1 VYARELYTA
10 EQFMSNN
17 VTVMVTLTDVNDN
30 SPQFLQP
37 SFEFNVSETAA
48 NGTLLGYL
56 NASDLDA
63 GLNGQVKVSLSYA
76 SDNGQSVMYIDS
88 NTGELRLKAL
98 LTDNAVFVSTYQL
111 VVTATDQA
119 AVEKDR
125 RSNLAL
131 VRVNILSASVSPP
144 VFAPAFFTASVT
156 EAAPIGTNVV
166 RLTATH
172 KYPGAVLNY
181 TLLNTIG
188 SDRFTVV
195 TQSNEGFVRISLGLD
210 RETVNFYNLTAVV
223 SDGTMNATAPVYIT
237 VLDYNDQ
244 TPKFNQSSFNFTVS
258 ENLDAP
264 VLLGQIV
271 ATDADQEGTSNSEIQ
286 YSLMGA
292 QADTYFTVNATTGE
306 LFTKLTL
313 DREAT
318 PTGFT
323 FAVMARDGGMPA
335 LSATV
340 DVRVIVEDVN
350 DNEPLFDA
358 STTATASLV
367 EKGTYA
373 DFLQIKFTDADL
385 GSNRDSQFELVS
397 PSDLNGSFVIN
408 ATTGF
413 LSSTVP
419 LTRSLFGNAS
429 RHNITVLVY
438 NLQPMA
444 NFSGTNQ
451 TFVVSVNLLDSN
463 DNRPI
468 FVQRVFTATV
478 REDLFVGREITS
490 AKANDLDTT
499 APYSTIVYNI
509 TGGNELGKFRLDSS
523 TGSLTLWQSLNYD
536 EPDRNRNFSIQIIA
550 YNPAS
555 GSGGSLL
562 NDTAEIQISI
572 TDVNDNAPV
581 FTQTQYDFSI
591 NETQSTGSVISTA
604 IRATDNDSTPDTT
617 AAVFYE
623 LRPSGG
629 PFAID
634 NATGSFSLAS
644 SVSRD
649 DGGSAVH
656 TLQAVAINLEA
667 TPQLSAVVTVTVRV
681 ANVNNNP
688 PVFSASLYNFSVT
701 ENAPLRTSVG
711 TLTVTDRDGDAVT
724 MTVLSGDM
732 FLVDSTS
739 LLTNASI
746 DRESLMENP
755 IVLVVQ
761 ASDGRY
767 QTNTTVR
774 VTVTDLND
782 NAPQFLPAVSELTVS
797 VQEAAPNGTSV
808 VKLNSTDPDAG
819 QNGNV
824 TYSILTVNSP
834 FKINALTGEITVANG
849 NLLDYQKQAEIPI
862 LVVASDRGQ
871 PVQSTMLTLKV
882 QLTDSNDKPVV
893 FNPKVYTATVQ
904 ENQSPGQ
911 FVTRLFASDADTVPA
926 GFNFSLPVA
935 ADASLFYLVNATM
948 TKTISLLL
956 NESLDR
962 ERQSLYSVTVSVT
975 DGLFNDSA
983 IVNITVGDE
992 NDNPPTFQ
1000 KTAYTFFADEQ
1011 APNGQ
1016 VVGSVKATDA
1026 DIGFNAQV
1034 NYFISGGQDKFAIN
1048 YSTGEIS
1055 VRASINGTAGTK
1067 YDIIVTARDQGT
1079 PSLSGTTTVTVYA
1092 NQTNS
1097 NTPIFS
1103 PSIYTV
1109 SVNESAPNN
1118 TLLVTVK
1125 ATDADFPSVNGIIS
1139 YSLLESNSTSGLFSV
1154 DSSTGDVSLI
1164 GVIDFEKVTSYT
1176 VIVLA
1181 IDHAAA
1187 PRTATAQIFVQVLN
1201 EDDTPPE
1208 FVPNSYFFYAPQ
1220 NATVGFAVGSVIA
1233 VDPDYPS
1240 ANPQPLLCIGID
1252 FQLNSTTGALTVS
1265 SSLSVTNY
1273 FFDAIC
1279 TDASAMTGNATVT
1292 VSVIPS
1298 DVYYAK
1304 VPQFLSTP
1312 LVASVLENQT
1322 AYVFVIDVNATING
1336 GAEDAGV
1343 LYRLDSGS
1351 TIFNI
1356 SSSLGIVEARPET
1369 LDREVNTEVTLI
1381 VIAVNTAE
1389 PSFSSSQP
1397 IRVLLLDINDNA
1409 PRFEFS
1415 RGEVLLYENATVRH
1429 VVTDL
1434 QATDPDTSSTNLT
1447 YSIVGDNSGGKFR
1460 LQSIEPNAS
1469 QLILDAVVDYEA
1481 MSALGYAYSLTIEVS
1496 DGSFSSN
1503 YSLIVRIGDVNDNP
1517 PVFSAPM
1524 YNFSVAEQAD
1534 VGTLVGRV
1542 VATDPDTVDLNK
1554 LEYAVVD
1561 TGNFSM
1567 NASTGVISTLT
1578 IFDRLITSRFSF
1590 NVTCTDTAGNIGW
1603 TSVNVDVLDVNNY
1616 SPNMTNLPTSWNITE
1631 NATSLMQSFVIQVVD
1646 NDSGQN
1652 ANVSLSIV
1660 SGDSVG
1666 SFAINGSRVEV
1677 TKVLDRET
1685 PGLTVDSSGNGV
1697 IKLVMRAADN
1707 GVPPRSSTAT
1717 LTVLLQ
1723 DINDSPPRFAIPAG
1737 RVLQQA
1743 ESLPVRSTIVTFD
1756 MLDADLPSSNNFTFS
1771 ISSASNPNETFAID
1785 GSNLVLNKA
1794 LSRVAMP
1801 THNLTIV
1808 CFDGVFSVSTFIL
1821 VTVVD
1826 SNNYGPV
1833 FTSAVYV
1840 FNVTENDLSNAT
1852 GQFIGVVTAVD
1863 RDTGVNGQVTY
1874 SVASPSSLK
1883 TLLAINETG
1892 AVTLNGTVDRETN
1905 AELTFFIMA
1914 TDMGASPRF
1923 GTAELHLKI
1932 LDVNDNKPE
1941 FTMVAYTG
1949 TVAEGSSAGAAVS
1962 FVTAIIATD
1971 KDIEN
1976 NSYVEFSLSGPHS
1989 NWFSISQSGQIQVAS
2004 GALLDRENQSSFSLN
2019 VTANNTRGEPTWL
2032 ANSVPVTIQLSDI
2045 NDNAPVFT
2053 KASFDF
2059 FIDFFSPVSQTLGD
2073 VTATDA
2079 DAGFNAQITYFL
2091 RGGEDRFAIDFRTG
2105 VLTVSKALNG
2115 SSSNVFSL
2123 VVTARDQGT
2132 PSLSGTTT
2140 VTVYANQTNSNTP
2153 IFSPSIYTVSVNES
2167 APNNTLLVTV
2177 KATDA
2182 DFPSVN
2188 GIISYSLLESNSTSG
2203 LFSVDSST
2211 GDVSLIGVIDFEK
2224 VTSYTVI
2231 VLAIDHAAAPR
2242 TATAQIFV
2250 QVLNEDDTP
2259 PEFVPNSYFFYAPQN
2274 ATVGFAV
2281 GSVLAVDPDYPSA
2294 NPQPVSYSASASD
2307 FQLNSTT
2314 GALTG
2319 WTSVNVD
2326 VLDVNNYSPNM
2337 TNLPTSWNI
2346 TENATSLMQSFL
2358 IQVVDNDSGQNAN
2371 VSLSIVSGDSVGS
2384 FAINGSRVEV
2394 TKVLDRETPGLTVDS
2409 SGNGVI
2415 KLVMRAAD
2423 NGVPP
2428 RSSTATLTVLLQD
2441 INDSP
2446 PRFAI
2451 PAGRVLQQAESL
2463 PVRSTIVTFDMLDA
2477 DLPSSNNLTFSISS
2491 ASNLNDTFAIQ
2502 GSALVLN
2509 KALNVRVQSS
2519 YNLTIICFDGVFSVS
2534 TYINISIAT
2543 GGGNNYSPKFSSS
2556 LYAFYVTENDLSSAL
2571 NQSIGVVSAEDRD
2584 TGLNGQV
2591 VYSIASPSSLKHL
2604 LAINENGTVTLNG
2617 TVDREAT
2624 PKLTLFLLASDLGT
2638 PPRMDT
2644 AELQLT
2650 VLDVND
2656 NRPEF
2661 TAAAYTGSVPEGSTA
2676 GVTVSFS
2683 TGIDARDKDIENNSY
2698 VEFSLSGPHSNW
2710 FSISQS
2716 GQIQVASGALLD
2728 RENQSSFSLNVTANN
2743 TRGEPT
2749 WLANSIPVTIQLSD
2763 INDNAPVF
2771 TKASFDFFIDFFSP
2785 VSQTLGDVT
2794 ATDADAGFNAQITY
2808 FLRGGEDRFAIDFRT
2823 GVLTVSKALNGSS
2836 SNVFSLVVTARD
2848 QGTPSLS
2855 GTTTV
2860 TVYANQ
2866 TNSNTPIFSP
2876 SIYTVSVNESA
2887 PNNTLL
2893 VTVKATDAD
2902 FPSVNGIISYSLLES
2917 NSTSGL
2923 FSVDSSTGDVSLI
2936 GVIDF
2941 EKVTSYTVIVLA
2953 IDHAAAPR
2961 TATAQIF
2968 VQVLNEDDTPP
2979 EFVPNSYFFYAP
2991 QNATV
2996 GFAVG
3001 SVIAVDPDYP
3011 SANPQPVSYSASAS
3025 DFQLNST
3032 TGALTVS
3039 SSLSVTNYFFD
3050 AICTDA
3056 SAMTGNATVTVSV
3069 IPSDVYYAKVPQFLS
3084 TPLVASV
3091 LENQTAYVFVIDVN
3105 ATINGGAE
3113 DAGVLYRLDSGSTI
3127 FNISS
3132 SLGIVEARP
3141 ETLDREVNTE
3151 VTLIVIAVNTA
3162 EPSFSSSQPI
3172 RVLLLDINDN
3182 APRFEFSRGE
3192 VLLYENATVRHVVT
3206 DLQATDPDT
3215 SSTNLTYSIVG
3226 DNSGGKFRLQS
3237 IEPNASQLI
3246 LDAVVDYEAM
3256 SALGYAYSLTIEV
3269 SDGSFSSN
3277 YSLIVRIGDVNDN
3290 PPVFSA
3296 PMYNFSVAEQA
3307 DVGTLVG
3314 RVVATDRI
3322 LLITSRFSFNVT
3334 CTDTAG
3340 NIGWTSVNV
3349 DVLDVNNYSPNMT
3362 NLPTSWNITE
3372 NATSLMQ
3379 SFVIQVVDN
3388 DSGQNANVSLSIV
3401 SGDSVGSF
3409 AINGSRVEVTKVL
3422 DRETPG
3428 LTVDSS
3434 GNGVIKL
3441 VMRAADNGVPPRS
3454 STATLTVL
3462 LQDIN
3467 DSPPRFAIP
3476 AGRVLQQAESLPV
3489 RSTIVTFDMLDA
3501 DLPSSNNF
3509 TFSISSA
3516 SNPNVTVVDSNNYG
3530 PVFTSAVYV
3539 FNVTENDLSNATG
3552 QFIGVVTAVD
3562 RDTGL
3567 NGQVT
3572 YSVASPSNLKTLL
3585 AIEKGSAELQLNI
3598 LDVNDNAPEFT
3609 AAQYT
3614 GYVAEGSPNGTISPP
3629 VQISDRDIGN
3639 NAYVEFYL
3647 TGLSASQF
3655 RINPT
3660 SGQIEVASGAVLD
3673 RETQPVLSFAVVSNN
3688 TKGQP
3693 GWLSQT
3699 VNITI
3704 QLNDINDN
3712 APVFSTSYAFS
3723 ILENAT
3729 VMSTVGRVEAT
3740 DADLGDNA
3748 TVMYGIAGG
3757 ADGRF
3762 EIQVSSGEI
3771 RLSGSL
3777 DRETKD
3783 FYQLNVTATDRGSPS
3798 KQNSLIVNITVLDV
3812 NDVVPSFGIPSTDA
3826 VTFTVPEEQ
3835 SVPQTIGRVNASD
3848 ADLGENSRL
3857 TYLIANASV
3866 PFNITSDGVVQSSG
3880 LLDRESISRY
3890 RFVVYASD
3898 AGFPSLTGSTV
3909 VAVQLTDI
3917 NDWSPEFSQP
3927 IYQTFTLEKAP
3938 IGTVLAIVA
3947 ATDKD
3952 IGANAN
3958 LTYYLQGNGPN
3969 TYHVNENSPAGTPVG
3984 SVSASVVGTSIVV
3997 KYKLDTTN
4005 SLFQIDELTGN
4016 ITVQMGAALDKENT
4030 SLSSQLSLTVL
4041 AFTDTVPS
4049 RQSYGAVR
4057 ITLTDV
4063 NDNQPVFSQASGYSF
4078 VVAEELT
4085 EPVRIGAVSATDADS
4100 GNNALISYSIVGG
4113 NTAGVF
4119 ALNSTTGELTAV
4131 SRIDREAVAV
4141 YLLQIA
4147 AIDNGSPTRLSSTV
4161 SATVSLTDVND
4172 NAPVLSI
4179 GSALDLNVTEGYGP
4193 GYLAAVVTAT
4203 DADLGLN
4210 GSVNFDLIQT
4220 DVPPMFYITSNGEAK
4235 IVVLKFI
4242 RTNGFAIYKAFMK
4255 RTGSVL
4261 LKTLGTLNYA
4271 LRTSYQLT
4279 IIAYDLG
4286 NPVQSSNAT
4295 IEVSVIKFDTN
4306 RPRFTSEFFNTSIAD
4321 NLPPNTPIFD
4331 LPAGPRPFNYT
4342 IIDGDSNGAFSITNQ
4357 GRISITKVLAPPLPR
4372 VYTLKIS
4379 ATDELN
4385 NTASTIL
4392 QVWLTS
4398 PTTAVFNTTDVT
4410 LSWNEDHGSGREL
4423 VYDFATVDEL
4433 LGRTVQYVIQT
4444 CSPIGCESLFSID
4457 PATGQFYVMS
4467 SLDRETVSKYSF
4479 VIRANL
4485 PGSSGGS
4492 SGRRR
4497 RQAIAP
4503 PTTDTSSVT
4512 LTVTDVNDN
4521 PPVFNV
4527 PSPFRVGILINS
4539 PVDTLVYTPSATDR
4553 DSTSVLTYSLSNLTD
4568 QFYINLNSAE
4578 LRTRATFS
4586 SSASTP
4592 IVGVEVT
4599 DGKFNASMVIVVT
4612 LLTSTNSLVLTAG
4625 ITPDVFNRYE
4635 SLIKTN
4641 LSALLGVDFRVAKVT
4656 SAVSDSGDSAK
4667 VDPTKTDA
4675 YIYAYNPTTGTLI
4688 EQAELRRI
4696 IEAKRA
4702 EIAAFFAL
4710 FGAKSY
4716 DGVRTPVLTSGGGVT
4731 STSTGLTAAEI
4742 ALIVLACLIV
4752 VAAIIAIIVL
4762 LCWLSKRIKRRWR
4775 QLEADEAASAA
4786 AAGGGSRLYGSLA
4799 PEVLQLQRKKQT
4811 ATDGGR
4817 VNGGATT
4824 GELEIA
4830 AEAAPAP
4837 LAAMEL
4843 VSNPTYQRNP
4853 SRRYPPSQ
4861 FGSASAVAAAA
4872 AAANGAENFN
4882 DDSPRRS
4889 TA

>member
-1 VYARELYTA
+1 AYQTDKPETRIALATVIVTVQDKNDNDPVVSPDSVTTSIAENSAVGTYVTRLAVQDRDLNSSSEFLIADPSGAFQIDSATGVVTVLNATLLDRELYADFTFQVYARELYTA

-1240 ANPQPLLCIGID
+1240 ANPQPLLCIGIG
-1252 FQLNSTTGALTVS
+1252 FSTQLDHRSTDGFFVFVCHKL
-1265 SSLSVTNY
+1265 L
-1273 FFDAIC
+1273 FDAIC

-1397 IRVLLLDINDNA
+1397 IRVLLL
-1409 PRFEFS
+1409 
-1415 RGEVLLYENATVRH
+1415 
-1429 VVTDL
+1429 
-1434 QATDPDTSSTNLT
+1434 
-1447 YSIVGDNSGGKFR
+1447 
-1460 LQSIEPNAS
+1460 
-1469 QLILDAVVDYEA
+1469 
-1481 MSALGYAYSLTIEVS
+1481 
-1496 DGSFSSN
+1496 
-1503 YSLIVRIGDVNDNP
+1503 
-1517 PVFSAPM
+1517 
-1524 YNFSVAEQAD
+1524 
-1534 VGTLVGRV
+1534 
-1542 VATDPDTVDLNK
+1542 
-1554 LEYAVVD
+1554 
-1561 TGNFSM
+1561 
-1567 NASTGVISTLT
+1567 
-1578 IFDRLITSRFSF
+1578 
-1590 NVTCTDTAGNIGW
+1590 
-1603 TSVNVDVLDVNNY
+1603 
-1616 SPNMTNLPTSWNITE
+1616 
-1631 NATSLMQSFVIQVVD
+1631 
-1646 NDSGQN
+1646 
-1652 ANVSLSIV
+1652 
-1660 SGDSVG
+1660 
-1666 SFAINGSRVEV
+1666 
-1677 TKVLDRET
+1677 
-1685 PGLTVDSSGNGV
+1685 
-1697 IKLVMRAADN
+1697 
-1707 GVPPRSSTAT
+1707 
-1717 LTVLLQ
+1717 
-1723 DINDSPPRFAIPAG
+1723 
-1737 RVLQQA
+1737 
-1743 ESLPVRSTIVTFD
+1743 
-1756 MLDADLPSSNNFTFS
+1756 
-1771 ISSASNPNETFAID
+1771 
-1785 GSNLVLNKA
+1785 
-1794 LSRVAMP
+1794 
-1801 THNLTIV
+1801 
-1808 CFDGVFSVSTFIL
+1808 
-1821 VTVVD
+1821 
-1826 SNNYGPV
+1826 
-1833 FTSAVYV
+1833 
-1840 FNVTENDLSNAT
+1840 
-1852 GQFIGVVTAVD
+1852 
-1863 RDTGVNGQVTY
+1863 
-1874 SVASPSSLK
+1874 
-1883 TLLAINETG
+1883 
-1892 AVTLNGTVDRETN
+1892 
-1905 AELTFFIMA
+1905 
-1914 TDMGASPRF
+1914 
-1923 GTAELHLKI
+1923 
-1932 LDVNDNKPE
+1932 
-1941 FTMVAYTG
+1941 
-1949 TVAEGSSAGAAVS
+1949 
-1962 FVTAIIATD
+1962 
-1971 KDIEN
+1971 
-1976 NSYVEFSLSGPHS
+1976 
-1989 NWFSISQSGQIQVAS
+1989 
-2004 GALLDRENQSSFSLN
+2004 
-2019 VTANNTRGEPTWL
+2019 
-2032 ANSVPVTIQLSDI
+2032 
-2045 NDNAPVFT
+2045 
-2053 KASFDF
+2053 
-2059 FIDFFSPVSQTLGD
+2059 
-2073 VTATDA
+2073 
-2079 DAGFNAQITYFL
+2079 
-2091 RGGEDRFAIDFRTG
+2091 
-2105 VLTVSKALNG
+2105 
-2115 SSSNVFSL
+2115 
-2123 VVTARDQGT
+2123 
-2132 PSLSGTTT
+2132 
-2140 VTVYANQTNSNTP
+2140 
-2153 IFSPSIYTVSVNES
+2153 
-2167 APNNTLLVTV
+2167 
-2177 KATDA
+2177 
-2182 DFPSVN
+2182 
-2188 GIISYSLLESNSTSG
+2188 
-2203 LFSVDSST
+2203 
-2211 GDVSLIGVIDFEK
+2211 
-2224 VTSYTVI
+2224 
-2231 VLAIDHAAAPR
+2231 
-2242 TATAQIFV
+2242 
-2250 QVLNEDDTP
+2250 
-2259 PEFVPNSYFFYAPQN
+2259 
-2274 ATVGFAV
+2274 
-2281 GSVLAVDPDYPSA
+2281 
-2294 NPQPVSYSASASD
+2294 
-2307 FQLNSTT
+2307 
-2314 GALTG
+2314 
-2319 WTSVNVD
+2319 
-2326 VLDVNNYSPNM
+2326 
-2337 TNLPTSWNI
+2337 
-2346 TENATSLMQSFL
+2346 
-2358 IQVVDNDSGQNAN
+2358 
-2371 VSLSIVSGDSVGS
+2371 
-2384 FAINGSRVEV
+2384 
-2394 TKVLDRETPGLTVDS
+2394 
-2409 SGNGVI
+2409 
-2415 KLVMRAAD
+2415 
-2423 NGVPP
+2423 
-2428 RSSTATLTVLLQD
+2428 
-2441 INDSP
+2441 
-2446 PRFAI
+2446 
-2451 PAGRVLQQAESL
+2451 
-2463 PVRSTIVTFDMLDA
+2463 
-2477 DLPSSNNLTFSISS
+2477 
-2491 ASNLNDTFAIQ
+2491 
-2502 GSALVLN
+2502 
-2509 KALNVRVQSS
+2509 
-2519 YNLTIICFDGVFSVS
+2519 
-2534 TYINISIAT
+2534 
-2543 GGGNNYSPKFSSS
+2543 
-2556 LYAFYVTENDLSSAL
+2556 
-2571 NQSIGVVSAEDRD
+2571 
-2584 TGLNGQV
+2584 
-2591 VYSIASPSSLKHL
+2591 
-2604 LAINENGTVTLNG
+2604 
-2617 TVDREAT
+2617 
-2624 PKLTLFLLASDLGT
+2624 
-2638 PPRMDT
+2638 
-2644 AELQLT
+2644 
-2650 VLDVND
+2650 
-2656 NRPEF
+2656 
-2661 TAAAYTGSVPEGSTA
+2661 
-2676 GVTVSFS
+2676 
-2683 TGIDARDKDIENNSY
+2683 
-2698 VEFSLSGPHSNW
+2698 
-2710 FSISQS
+2710 
-2716 GQIQVASGALLD
+2716 
-2728 RENQSSFSLNVTANN
+2728 
-2743 TRGEPT
+2743 
-2749 WLANSIPVTIQLSD
+2749 
-2763 INDNAPVF
+2763 
-2771 TKASFDFFIDFFSP
+2771 
-2785 VSQTLGDVT
+2785 
-2794 ATDADAGFNAQITY
+2794 
-2808 FLRGGEDRFAIDFRT
+2808 
-2823 GVLTVSKALNGSS
+2823 
-2836 SNVFSLVVTARD
+2836 
-2848 QGTPSLS
+2848 
-2855 GTTTV
+2855 
-2860 TVYANQ
+2860 
-2866 TNSNTPIFSP
+2866 
-2876 SIYTVSVNESA
+2876 
-2887 PNNTLL
+2887 
-2893 VTVKATDAD
+2893 
-2902 FPSVNGIISYSLLES
+2902 
-2917 NSTSGL
+2917 
-2923 FSVDSSTGDVSLI
+2923 
-2936 GVIDF
+2936 
-2941 EKVTSYTVIVLA
+2941 
-2953 IDHAAAPR
+2953 
-2961 TATAQIF
+2961 
-2968 VQVLNEDDTPP
+2968 
-2979 EFVPNSYFFYAP
+2979 
-2991 QNATV
+2991 
-2996 GFAVG
+2996 
-3001 SVIAVDPDYP
+3001 
-3011 SANPQPVSYSASAS
+3011 
-3025 DFQLNST
+3025 
-3032 TGALTVS
+3032 
-3039 SSLSVTNYFFD
+3039 
-3050 AICTDA
+3050 
-3056 SAMTGNATVTVSV
+3056 
-3069 IPSDVYYAKVPQFLS
+3069 
-3084 TPLVASV
+3084 
-3091 LENQTAYVFVIDVN
+3091 
-3105 ATINGGAE
+3105 
-3113 DAGVLYRLDSGSTI
+3113 
-3127 FNISS
+3127 
-3132 SLGIVEARP
+3132 
-3141 ETLDREVNTE
+3141 
-3151 VTLIVIAVNTA
+3151 
-3162 EPSFSSSQPI
+3162 
-3172 RVLLLDINDN
+3172 LDINDN

-3215 SSTNLTYSIVG
+3215 SSTN
-3226 DNSGGKFRLQS
+3226 
-3237 IEPNASQLI
+3237 
-3246 LDAVVDYEAM
+3246 
-3256 SALGYAYSLTIEV
+3256 IEV

-3322 LLITSRFSFNVT
+3322 LWI
-3334 CTDTAG
+3334 
-3340 NIGWTSVNV
+3340 
-3349 DVLDVNNYSPNMT
+3349 
-3362 NLPTSWNITE
+3362 
-3372 NATSLMQ
+3372 
-3379 SFVIQVVDN
+3379 
-3388 DSGQNANVSLSIV
+3388 
-3401 SGDSVGSF
+3401 
-3409 AINGSRVEVTKVL
+3409 
-3422 DRETPG
+3422 
-3428 LTVDSS
+3428 
-3434 GNGVIKL
+3434 
-3441 VMRAADNGVPPRS
+3441 
-3454 STATLTVL
+3454 
-3462 LQDIN
+3462 
-3467 DSPPRFAIP
+3467 
-3476 AGRVLQQAESLPV
+3476 
-3489 RSTIVTFDMLDA
+3489 
-3501 DLPSSNNF
+3501 
-3509 TFSISSA
+3509 
-3516 SNPNVTVVDSNNYG
+3516 
-3530 PVFTSAVYV
+3530 
-3539 FNVTENDLSNATG
+3539 
-3552 QFIGVVTAVD
+3552 
-3562 RDTGL
+3562 
-3567 NGQVT
+3567 
-3572 YSVASPSNLKTLL
+3572 
-3585 AIEKGSAELQLNI
+3585 
-3598 LDVNDNAPEFT
+3598 
-3609 AAQYT
+3609 
-3614 GYVAEGSPNGTISPP
+3614 
-3629 VQISDRDIGN
+3629 
-3639 NAYVEFYL
+3639 
-3647 TGLSASQF
+3647 
-3655 RINPT
+3655 
-3660 SGQIEVASGAVLD
+3660 
-3673 RETQPVLSFAVVSNN
+3673 
-3688 TKGQP
+3688 
-3693 GWLSQT
+3693 
-3699 VNITI
+3699 
-3704 QLNDINDN
+3704 
-3712 APVFSTSYAFS
+3712 
-3723 ILENAT
+3723 
-3729 VMSTVGRVEAT
+3729 
-3740 DADLGDNA
+3740 
-3748 TVMYGIAGG
+3748 
-3757 ADGRF
+3757 
-3762 EIQVSSGEI
+3762 
-3771 RLSGSL
+3771 
-3777 DRETKD
+3777 
-3783 FYQLNVTATDRGSPS
+3783 
-3798 KQNSLIVNITVLDV
+3798 
-3812 NDVVPSFGIPSTDA
+3812 
-3826 VTFTVPEEQ
+3826 
-3835 SVPQTIGRVNASD
+3835 
-3848 ADLGENSRL
+3848 
-3857 TYLIANASV
+3857 
-3866 PFNITSDGVVQSSG
+3866 
-3880 LLDRESISRY
+3880 
-3890 RFVVYASD
+3890 
-3898 AGFPSLTGSTV
+3898 
-3909 VAVQLTDI
+3909 
-3917 NDWSPEFSQP
+3917 
-3927 IYQTFTLEKAP
+3927 
-3938 IGTVLAIVA
+3938 
-3947 ATDKD
+3947 
-3952 IGANAN
+3952 
-3958 LTYYLQGNGPN
+3958 
-3969 TYHVNENSPAGTPVG
+3969 
-3984 SVSASVVGTSIVV
+3984 
-3997 KYKLDTTN
+3997 
-4005 SLFQIDELTGN
+4005 
-4016 ITVQMGAALDKENT
+4016 
-4030 SLSSQLSLTVL
+4030 
-4041 AFTDTVPS
+4041 
-4049 RQSYGAVR
+4049 
-4057 ITLTDV
+4057 
-4063 NDNQPVFSQASGYSF
+4063 
-4078 VVAEELT
+4078 
-4085 EPVRIGAVSATDADS
+4085 
-4100 GNNALISYSIVGG
+4100 
-4113 NTAGVF
+4113 
-4119 ALNSTTGELTAV
+4119 
-4131 SRIDREAVAV
+4131 
-4141 YLLQIA
+4141 
-4147 AIDNGSPTRLSSTV
+4147 
-4161 SATVSLTDVND
+4161 
-4172 NAPVLSI
+4172 
-4179 GSALDLNVTEGYGP
+4179 
-4193 GYLAAVVTAT
+4193 
-4203 DADLGLN
+4203 
-4210 GSVNFDLIQT
+4210 
-4220 DVPPMFYITSNGEAK
+4220 
-4235 IVVLKFI
+4235 
-4242 RTNGFAIYKAFMK
+4242 
-4255 RTGSVL
+4255 
-4261 LKTLGTLNYA
+4261 
-4271 LRTSYQLT
+4271 
-4279 IIAYDLG
+4279 
-4286 NPVQSSNAT
+4286 
-4295 IEVSVIKFDTN
+4295 
-4306 RPRFTSEFFNTSIAD
+4306 
-4321 NLPPNTPIFD
+4321 
-4331 LPAGPRPFNYT
+4331 
-4342 IIDGDSNGAFSITNQ
+4342 
-4357 GRISITKVLAPPLPR
+4357 
-4372 VYTLKIS
+4372 
-4379 ATDELN
+4379 
-4385 NTASTIL
+4385 
-4392 QVWLTS
+4392 
-4398 PTTAVFNTTDVT
+4398 
-4410 LSWNEDHGSGREL
+4410 
-4423 VYDFATVDEL
+4423 
-4433 LGRTVQYVIQT
+4433 
-4444 CSPIGCESLFSID
+4444 
-4457 PATGQFYVMS
+4457 
-4467 SLDRETVSKYSF
+4467 
-4479 VIRANL
+4479 
-4485 PGSSGGS
+4485 
-4492 SGRRR
+4492 
-4497 RQAIAP
+4497 
-4503 PTTDTSSVT
+4503 
-4512 LTVTDVNDN
+4512 
-4521 PPVFNV
+4521 
-4527 PSPFRVGILINS
+4527 
-4539 PVDTLVYTPSATDR
+4539 
-4553 DSTSVLTYSLSNLTD
+4553 
-4568 QFYINLNSAE
+4568 
-4578 LRTRATFS
+4578 
-4586 SSASTP
+4586 
-4592 IVGVEVT
+4592 
-4599 DGKFNASMVIVVT
+4599 
-4612 LLTSTNSLVLTAG
+4612 
-4625 ITPDVFNRYE
+4625 
-4635 SLIKTN
+4635 
-4641 LSALLGVDFRVAKVT
+4641 
-4656 SAVSDSGDSAK
+4656 
-4667 VDPTKTDA
+4667 
-4675 YIYAYNPTTGTLI
+4675 
-4688 EQAELRRI
+4688 
-4696 IEAKRA
+4696 
-4702 EIAAFFAL
+4702 
-4710 FGAKSY
+4710 
-4716 DGVRTPVLTSGGGVT
+4716 
-4731 STSTGLTAAEI
+4731 
-4742 ALIVLACLIV
+4742 
-4752 VAAIIAIIVL
+4752 
-4762 LCWLSKRIKRRWR
+4762 
-4775 QLEADEAASAA
+4775 
-4786 AAGGGSRLYGSLA
+4786 
-4799 PEVLQLQRKKQT
+4799 
-4811 ATDGGR
+4811 
-4817 VNGGATT
+4817 
-4824 GELEIA
+4824 
-4830 AEAAPAP
+4830 
-4837 LAAMEL
+4837 
-4843 VSNPTYQRNP
+4843 
-4853 SRRYPPSQ
+4853 
-4861 FGSASAVAAAA
+4861 
-4872 AAANGAENFN
+4872 
-4882 DDSPRRS
+4882 
-4889 TA
+4889 